1 MGICCED
8 KIQVWRLPCGQ
19 LKCYGVLCF
28 LSLED
33 TCCAFSIQDD
43 FRALILPWI
52 E

>member
-1 MGICCED
+1 MWAAE
-8 KIQVWRLPCGQ
+8 
-19 LKCYGVLCF
+19 VLRRSLF